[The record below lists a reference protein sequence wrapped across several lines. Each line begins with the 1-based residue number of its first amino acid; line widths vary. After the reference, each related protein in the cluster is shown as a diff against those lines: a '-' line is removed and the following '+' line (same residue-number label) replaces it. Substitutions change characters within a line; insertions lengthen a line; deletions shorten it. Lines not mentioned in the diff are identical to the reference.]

1 MFAKKLNF
9 GTSILTCRHI
19 CDDSILPGSC
29 GGGAYGIAIGWPS
42 SPDVGQLVGFAGVA
56 WR

>member
-9 GTSILTCRHI
+9 ATSILTCRHI

-29 GGGAYGIAIGWPS
+29 GGGAYGVAIGWPS